1 MSFVDRLD
9 SERGRRLSTW
19 GLRLFAL
26 LAAAVAW
33 TLVTLDQIEPE
44 HERVLN
50 VGVVYDTPE
59 NFVLLRRPDQVQIAV
74 RGPETAVRS
83 LNPFQVSIVV
93 QPQPQ
98 LGPQELPLQPS
109 QVQLPLNLSVTSI
122 DPEALS
128 LELDQAQTR
137 EIRVEPRMTGEPAA
151 GAVVVAATSDPAQV
165 VVRGSQRLLSSMDS
179 VTTTP
184 ISLDGHALDF
194 SETAVV
200 VSGQPTGIQ
209 IVGPQLVQVNI
220 DLEVPVAAGNG
231 TQGTGDE

>member
-1 MSFVDRLD
+1 MSLSDQFNG
-9 SERGRRLSTW
+9 ERGQRLSTW
-19 GLRLFAL
+19 GLRLFAV
-26 LAAAVAW
+26 LAALIAW
-33 TLVTLDQIEPE
+33 TLVTLDQIEPV

-50 VGVVYDTPE
+50 VGVVYDTPQGY
-59 NFVLLRRPDQVQIAV
+59 VLLRRPDQVQIAV
-74 RGPETAVRS
+74 RGPESAVRS

-93 QPQPQ
+93 QPEAQ
-98 LGPQELPLQPS
+98 LGPQEVPLQPS

-128 LELDQAQTR
+128 LELDQVETR
-137 EIRVEPRMTGEPAA
+137 PILVKPRLAGEPAA
-151 GAVVVAATSDPAQV
+151 GAVVVSATSDPASV
-165 VVRGSQRLLSSMDS
+165 TVRGSRRLLASMDS

-209 IVGPQLVQVNI
+209 IVGPQLVQVEI
-220 DLEVPVAAGNG
+220 DLEVPVGAGG
-231 TQGTGDE
+231 VQGAEDE